1 MRLNKGFDMWVLG
14 IIGGSGLYEIE
25 GFKGEWVKVETP
37 FGTPSDDILVGEL
50 NGVKIAFLPRH
61 GRGHIYSP
69 SEINYRANIYALKFL
84 GVTDILSISA
94 VGSLKKEYEP
104 SHFVFIDQFIDRT
117 FAREKSF
124 FGKGLVAHVSMAHP
138 ICERLAKLSF
148 EAAQKAG
155 AKAHLGGTYM
165 VMEGP
170 QFSSKAES
178 ELYRQW
184 NCDVIGMTNMPEA
197 KLAREAQIPYA
208 SIAMVTDY
216 DCWNEEHDHVDV
228 ASVIKILHGNA
239 KMAKDTIK
247 NLVQTLSQNLR
258 TPSPIDNALENAII
272 TATDARDKKM
282 LEKLE
287 IIMRKNQTS

>member
-1 MRLNKGFDMWVLG
+1 MWFLG
-14 IIGGSGLYEIE
+14 IIGGSGLYDID
-25 GFKGEWVKVETP
+25 GFNGEWVKVDTP
-37 FGTPSDDILVGEL
+37 FGAPSDDILVGEL
-50 NGVKIAFLPRH
+50 NGIKIAFLPRH

-69 SEINYRANIYALKFL
+69 SDINYRANIYALKFL
-84 GVTDILSISA
+84 GVSDILSISA
-94 VGSLKKEYEP
+94 VGSLKKEYKP
-104 SHFVFIDQFIDRT
+104 GHFVIVDQFIDRT

-138 ICERLAKLSF
+138 ICIRLANF
-148 EAAQKAG
+148 AYDAAKEAG
-155 AKAHLGGTYM
+155 AKAHYGGTYM

-197 KLAREAQIPYA
+197 KLAREAQLPYA

-247 NLVQTLSQNLR
+247 NLVKILDNKQR
-258 TPSPIDNALENAII
+258 TPSQFDNALENAII
-272 TATDARDKKM
+272 TAPFAQD
-282 LEKLE
+282 LE
-287 IIMRKNQTS
+287 ILDKLKVIMRKNQTS